1 MEDLQLSVQDAIARL
16 KDQEVRL
23 PGRAFVRKA
32 GTSQLAMDALSEPAI
47 DETNLT
53 VRMRISTEDIDR
65 DGHVLIQAGGR
76 YDNYRSNPC
85 VLLEHGEQYKLPVAM
100 SETPDKQLAISLEQD
115 GTYGV
120 AHHTQK
126 DKMSMQIFD
135 MVVCGLIRAC
145 SIGFDPFAAFVKYI
159 EGEEILHFS
168 DWDTLEWSYCAIG
181 VNPKAI
187 KKSRGSKNHEKL
199 LESWALQCDAASR
212 ILQRGTLDG
221 QPILPALRKS
231 FSGLLVPQGNIVT
244 GFDPTE
250 KTMKKLSKQEVKALG
265 AKGLLKAMTEL
276 KSYDEE
282 TQKMITEE
290 AEVKADEMTPAP
302 GEIEKSDDMDEVEE
316 TDNMP
321 LGAKVTAAIHSQLQ
335 QLLAN
340 AESAMAPVENP
351 EIKGKLDEEIAKL
364 RESIASLEGVF
375 ATVYS
380 ELPPLSVEVTAD
392 EEQVKSFLA
401 ANPRSAFQ
409 LTGHAA
415 RIGQLLKSFAG
426 KVTPAQLKALQNTA
440 ADLRKIGQAA
450 ASYTPKDTVDAAQ
463 FKKVTDYVNRLEE
476 KVKALFAK
484 LEETPA

>member
-1 MEDLQLSVQDAIARL
+1 MEDLQLTIPDAIARL

-47 DETNLT
+47 DEMKLT

-76 YDNYRSNPC
+76 YDNYRENPC
-85 VLLEHGEQYKLPVAM
+85 VLLEHGEEYKLAVAM

-120 AHHTQK
+120 AHHTNSNE
-126 DKMSMQIFD
+126 MSMQIFD
-135 MVVCGLIRAC
+135 MVVCGLVRAC

-221 QPILPALRKS
+221 RPILPALRKS

-282 TQKMITEE
+282 TQKAITEE
-290 AEVKADEMTPAP
+290 ASSKAEDMTPAP
-302 GEIEKSDDMDEVEE
+302 GEEVETEEVE
-316 TDNMP
+316 TESDSMP

-340 AESAMAPVENP
+340 AESAMSPVENP
-351 EIKGKLDEEIAKL
+351 EIKGKLDEELAKL

-450 ASYTPKDTVDAAQ
+450 ASYKPTDTVDAAQ
-463 FKKVTDYVNRLEE
+463 FKKVTDYVDRLEA
-476 KVKALFAK
+476 KVKSLFEK
-484 LEETPA
+484 LEQTPA

>member
-1 MEDLQLSVQDAIARL
+1 MEDLQLTIPDAISRL

-47 DETNLT
+47 DETRLT

-76 YDNYRSNPC
+76 YDNYRENPC
-85 VLLEHGEQYKLPVAM
+85 VLLEHGEQYKLAVAM

-120 AHHTQK
+120 AHHTASNE
-126 DKMSMQIFD
+126 MSMQIFD
-135 MVVCGLIRAC
+135 MVVCGLVRAC
-145 SIGFDPFAAFVKYI
+145 SIGFDPLSAFVKYI

-221 QPILPALRKS
+221 RPILPALRKS

-265 AKGLLKAMTEL
+265 PKALLKAMTEL
-276 KSYDEE
+276 PSYDEE
-282 TQKMITEE
+282 TQKAITEE
-290 AEVKADEMTPAP
+290 ATVKSEDMTPAP
-302 GEIEKSDDMDEVEE
+302 GEEVETEEVETE

-450 ASYTPKDTVDAAQ
+450 AAYKPTDTVDAAQ
-463 FKKVTDYVNRLEE
+463 FKKVTDYVDRLEA
-476 KVKALFAK
+476 KVKSLFEK
-484 LEETPA
+484 LEQTPA

>member
-1 MEDLQLSVQDAIARL
+1 MEDKQLTIQEAIARL
-16 KDQEVRL
+16 TDQEVRL
-23 PGRAFVRKA
+23 PGRAFQRKA

-47 DETNLT
+47 DELNLT

-65 DGHVLIQAGGR
+65 DGHVLCQVGGK
-76 YDNYRSNPC
+76 YDNYRNNPC
-85 VLLEHGEQYKLPVAM
+85 VLLEHGEEYKLPVAM

-120 AHHTQK
+120 AHHQK
-126 DKMSMQIFD
+126 NNEMSMQIFD

-145 SIGFDPFAAFVKYI
+145 SIGFDPFAAFIKYI

-168 DWDTLEWSYCAIG
+168 EWDTLEWSYCAIG

-221 QPILPALRKS
+221 RPILPALRKS

-276 KSYDEE
+276 TSYDEE
-282 TQKMITEE
+282 TQKAIMEE
-290 AEVKADEMTPAP
+290 AQA
-302 GEIEKSDDMDEVEE
+302 KSDDMTPASGDEGETEEVETE

-375 ATVYS
+375 ATVYPDQPS
-380 ELPPLSVEVTAD
+380 LSVEVTAD

-401 ANPRSAFQ
+401 SNPRSAFQ
-409 LTGHAA
+409 LAGHAA
-415 RIGQLLKSFAG
+415 RLGQLAKSFAG
-426 KVTPAQLKALQNTA
+426 KVSPQHLKALQNTA
-440 ADLRKIGQAA
+440 ADLSKVGKAA
-450 ASYTPKDTVDAAQ
+450 ASFKPQTGTDSAQ
-463 FKKVTDYVNRLEE
+463 LKSVTDYVDRLE
-476 KVKALFAK
+476 KKLTDLVAK
-484 LEETPA
+484 LEQTPA